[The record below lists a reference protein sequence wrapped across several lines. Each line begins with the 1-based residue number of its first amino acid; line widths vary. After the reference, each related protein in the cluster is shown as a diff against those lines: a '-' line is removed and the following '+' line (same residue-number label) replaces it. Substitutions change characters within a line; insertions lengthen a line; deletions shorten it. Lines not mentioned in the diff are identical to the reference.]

1 MIASIAAHGALRA
14 PSNRGPILMTRTL
27 LLLSA
32 LLAAFRLEGAA
43 AADLDMIPAPVIPQT
58 ENATYLGSGWY
69 IRGDIGYSR
78 PQGPSGSYNGA
89 PFEHLRVTGSPV
101 LGGGVGYKISNWF
114 RTDVTADY
122 LFSGNVQASYV
133 VPNCC
138 LAVDKTRLGGWTLLA
153 NGYVDLG
160 TWSAITPYV
169 GGGVGYAFTEVSKI
183 VNEEFVQTVTGS
195 FVPLT
200 DPTTGLPVFNAFQ
213 AHTTGRFAWALMAGA
228 AIDVAPSVKL
238 DFGYR
243 YLDISDARFATD
255 NLGIAPRLKSLA
267 SHQFRLGLRYMFD
280 E

>member
-1 MIASIAAHGALRA
+1 MMRRFLVLS
-14 PSNRGPILMTRTL
+14 TL
-27 LLLSA
+27 LVA
-32 LLAAFRLEGAA
+32 LRLEGAA
-43 AADLDMIPAPVIPQT
+43 AADLDMIPAPVVIPRT
-58 ENATYLGSGWY
+58 NNATFLGTGWY

-89 PFEHLRVTGSPV
+89 PFEHLSVAGSPV

-114 RTDVTADY
+114 RADVTADY
-122 LFSGNVQASYV
+122 LFSGNVQASYN
-133 VPNCC
+133 VPGCC
-138 LAVDKTRLGGWTLLA
+138 FATDKTGLGGWALLA

-169 GGGVGYAFTEVSKI
+169 GGGVGYAFTQASKI
-183 VNEEFVQTVTGS
+183 VNEEFVPTGTGS

-200 DPTTGLPVFNAFQ
+200 DPITGLPVFNAFP
-213 AHTTGRFAWALMAGA
+213 AHTTGGVAWALMAGA

-243 YLDISDARFATD
+243 YLNVADARFATD
-255 NLGIAPRLKSLA
+255 NLGIAPRLKSLG
-267 SHQFRLGLRYMFD
+267 SHQFRLGVRYMFD